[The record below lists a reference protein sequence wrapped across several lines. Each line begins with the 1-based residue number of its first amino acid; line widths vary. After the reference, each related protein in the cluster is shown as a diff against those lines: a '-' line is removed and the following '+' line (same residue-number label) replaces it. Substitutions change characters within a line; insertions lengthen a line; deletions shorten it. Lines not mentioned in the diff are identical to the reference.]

1 MQYRRT
7 PLDNDNSLSK
17 TFVGYQITTLIDVIK
32 PSLPHTIQSKQSS
45 NNLDAN
51 NIQNKLKF
59 CSLSYALYFGPRKDL
74 KARWV
79 AAIVTKRLGSR
90 IANNRMPP
98 RGPT

>member
-51 NIQNKLKF
+51 NIQKE
-59 CSLSYALYFGPRKDL
+59 Y
-74 KARWV
+74 
-79 AAIVTKRLGSR
+79 
-90 IANNRMPP
+90 
-98 RGPT
+98 